1 MRLKWKG
8 FIQSCGW
15 TRIACLC
22 FICTCMFEW
31 KWIITSKM
39 HNSKSK
45 NPGRFKETVSL
56 AAKDLQGQ
64 NVPGFTLTVAYFAH
78 NN

>member
-1 MRLKWKG
+1 
-8 FIQSCGW
+8 
-15 TRIACLC
+15 
-22 FICTCMFEW
+22 MFEW

-56 AAKDLQGQ
+56 AAKDLRGQ